1 MKVPSLL
8 VLSFL
13 LAPLAIATD
22 TIEKVTLKPTNGLR
36 RAELFFAET
45 VPRPKAVLVL
55 CPGYN
60 GSGEGLIR
68 QPEWREFAR
77 KHQLG
82 LVGLSFASDGE
93 LLQQGKGYYYP
104 ALGSG
109 QLLLDGL
116 RGRFG
121 RDLPILLYGFS
132 GGAHFTSRFAEWNPD
147 RVLAWCAYSAAWWDE
162 PSASQNPPPG
172 LVVCGDEDPS
182 RYGASLIF
190 FKQGRTA
197 GKPWL
202 WVSLPGTGHHASA
215 KLDAFVRGYF
225 SATLS
230 ASSGGWVDLDR
241 KERISAA
248 QAGEYPSLSGW
259 LPDSSLFEDWKSIH
273 AP

>member
-13 LAPLAIATD
+13 LAPLAIASD
-22 TIEKVTLKPTNGLR
+22 TIEKVTLKPTKGLR

-45 VPRPKAVLVL
+45 VPQPQAVLVL

-68 QPEWREFAR
+68 QPEWRGFAR

-116 RGRFG
+116 RGKFG

-132 GGAHFTSRFAEWNPD
+132 GGAHFTSRFAEWNPG

-162 PSASQNPPPG
+162 PSANRNPPPG
-172 LVVCGDEDPS
+172 LIVCGDEDPS

-190 FKQGRTA
+190 LKQGRAA

-202 WVSLPGTGHHASA
+202 WVSLQGTGHHTSA

-225 SATLS
+225 SAILS
-230 ASSGGWVDLDR
+230 PSNGAWVDLDR
-241 KERISAA
+241 KESISAA
-248 QAGEYPSLSGW
+248 QAGEHPTLSGW
-259 LPDSSLFEDWKSIH
+259 LPESSLFEDWKAIH